1 MRMRFV
7 TVKEQIQYFSIGNVM
22 TIVAGVAFAFTMIM
36 TVQISQATAEKDRIN
51 IMERVVR
58 NEVAIKQLSEIKS
71 ELIELSVNQRNI
83 LRHLENNG
91 ARN

>member
-1 MRMRFV
+1 MRFV

>member
-1 MRMRFV
+1 V